1 MEKRRLGRS
10 DIQAS
15 IVGLGCNNFGMRIQ
29 LEDTRAVIDAAID
42 AGITFFDTADL
53 YGFGAS
59 EEMMGQILGARR
71 KDIVLA
77 TKFGGVAKV
86 KKTGENWGSREYI
99 MRCVEDSLKRLQT
112 DWIDVYQMHYPD
124 PTTPIEET
132 LETLDELVRQ
142 GKIRALGHS
151 NYTGAMIDAAEQA
164 STARHSAR
172 FDTAQN
178 EWSLLKRAVEA
189 DAIPACDKHTLG
201 QLPYFPLAN
210 GLLTGKYKRGQAFD
224 PDTRLGALEMFQGW
238 ATDDNFN
245 KVETLQDFV
254 EQRGHSLLEL
264 AFSWLAAQPCVA
276 SVIAGATKPA
286 QVHANAAAADWKLSD
301 EDLKEIER
309 IVPRG

>member
-1 MEKRRLGRS
+1 MEKRPLGAS
-10 DIQAS
+10 GIEAS

-29 LEDTRAVIDAAID
+29 LEETRAVIDAAIA

-53 YGFGAS
+53 YGFGVS
-59 EEMMGQILGARR
+59 EDMIGQILGARR

-86 KKTGENWGSREYI
+86 KKTGESWGSRDYI
-99 MRCVEDSLKRLQT
+99 MRCVEESLKRLQT

-124 PTTPIEET
+124 TTTPIEET
-132 LETLDELVRQ
+132 LETLDELIRQ
-142 GKIRALGHS
+142 GKIRAIGHS
-151 NYTGAMIDAAEQA
+151 NYTGAMVDAAEQT
-164 STARHSAR
+164 STAHNYAR

-178 EWSLLKRAVEA
+178 EWSLLKREVEA
-189 DAIPACDKHTLG
+189 DAIPACDKHKLG

-210 GLLTGKYKRGQAFD
+210 GLLTGKYKRGEAFD

-238 ATDDNFN
+238 ATDDNFS
-245 KVETLQDFV
+245 KVEALQDFV
-254 EQRGHSLLEL
+254 EQRGHTLLEL

-286 QVHANAAAADWKLSD
+286 QVQANAAAANWKLSD
-301 EDLKEIER
+301 DELKEIETL
-309 IVPRG
+309 VPRG